1 MSKPKQKQRARQQP
15 PAKPGAR
22 RKMAIA
28 LTAVVLVGLAVVL
41 LFRDKEIDFQT
52 LNGRWVRPDGGYL
65 LEIKDVDDSGKIDA
79 IYLNPNPINIAKA
92 EASRDGSTLKV
103 FVELRAANYPGSNYT
118 LTYDREHDRLRGIYF
133 QAVQQQS
140 FNVSFVR
147 MK

>member
-1 MSKPKQKQRARQQP
+1 MSKPKQKQRARRQH
-15 PAKPGAR
+15 AATPGAR

-41 LFRDKEIDFQT
+41 LLRDKEIDFQT

-65 LEIKDVDDSGKIDA
+65 LEIKAVDDSGKIDGV
-79 IYLNPNPINIAKA
+79 YLNPNPVNIAKA
-92 EASRDGSTLKV
+92 EARRDGSTLKV

-133 QAVQQQS
+133 QAIQQQS
-140 FNVSFVR
+140 FNVSFAR